1 MHGIGH
7 ISPAALTGVQPER
20 RPLGHIWSRLRQVF
34 RPNQTGPDQ
43 SLQQMLQNHEQSSG
57 ASAANSDARTM
68 LVNILEFGDLR
79 VDDVMVSRADI
90 IAISEKA
97 RLSEALLVI
106 ADANHSRI
114 PVYRE
119 TLDEPVGMVHIKD
132 LLGWIIMR
140 GIPSGVLPH
149 RSEDGDISEILAVAP
164 GLAFGSVGLDTEI
177 AATGCVRD
185 VLFVPPSMP
194 AADLLVRMQA
204 TRSHMALVVDE
215 YGGTAGLVT
224 IEDIVEEIVGD
235 IDDEHDD
242 HGPLIYSEDG
252 GTFVADARLAVE
264 DLEPLLGVDLLP
276 DAEDEEVDTLSGL
289 LFSLE
294 GRVPARGERVS
305 HSSGIVF
312 EVLESDA
319 RRLKSIRI
327 YPVDRLPPSRPDLAN
342 GAAGRNGSS

>member
-1 MHGIGH
+1 VNG
-7 ISPAALTGVQPER
+7 PE
-20 RPLGHIWSRLRQVF
+20 QA
-34 RPNQTGPDQ
+34 
-43 SLQQMLQNHEQSSG
+43 LQQMLQSHDQTAASSV
-57 ASAANSDARTM
+57 ARDEARTM

-90 IAISEKA
+90 VAISEKA
-97 RLSEALLVI
+97 KLSEALLVI

-114 PVYRE
+114 PVYRD

-132 LLGWIIMR
+132 LLGWIIR
-140 GIPSGVLPH
+140 CGIPGGILPH
-149 RSEDGDISEILAVAP
+149 RSEDGDISEIQAVAP
-164 GLAFGSVGLDTEI
+164 DLSLGSIGLDTEI
-177 AATGCVRD
+177 SATGCIRE

-242 HGPLIYSEDG
+242 TGPMIYPEQG

-264 DLEPLLGVDLLP
+264 DLEPILGVDLLP
-276 DAEDEEVDTLSGL
+276 DDEDEEVDTLSGL

-294 GRVPARGERVS
+294 GRVPARGERVV

-312 EVLESDA
+312 EVVDSDA

-327 YPVDRLPPSRPDLAN
+327 IPPAQVKLSLPGHN
-342 GAAGRNGSS
+342 GEVGHNGTQ